1 MVLQRVSIDYISL
14 SMPVF
19 LTYFAIGLQPQVSIC
34 STTKFYIV
42 FLCNHV
48 ITSNLNN
55 PLPIKYR
62 TKVQR
67 VSLMSSVQVCN
78 DCFDLPWPR
87 ISNKER

>member
-19 LTYFAIGLQPQVSIC
+19 LTYFAIGLQPQVSIW
-34 STTKFYIV
+34 STTKFYIA
-42 FLCNHV
+42 FLRNRV

-67 VSLMSSVQVCN
+67 VSQRELNELRASMQRLFRFAVA
-78 DCFDLPWPR
+78 
-87 ISNKER
+87 SNF